1 MPLPNQVWNQVEDC
15 FNRIPS
21 FEPELREAILF
32 RIAGSNQWNAPW
44 AKLQQV
50 AAKDIFITLLRST
63 VQTICDT
70 ELERLTLTAI
80 EKAIPKENE
89 NDKLAMGRIL
99 SAHFGTSATDTH
111 QVSVLFLAAEP
122 TNDSA
127 LRLGKEFREIQ
138 EIIGVAN
145 RDNAALVLE
154 MPQFATRPKDL
165 LNKVLGFR
173 PSLVHFSGHGDQ
185 SGGLKLESQDG
196 RSHTVQPEA
205 LADFFSQCNQ
215 YLQCVVLNAC
225 YSSEQAKEISK
236 HIPYAIGMSDKIGNA
251 DAVKFSVGF
260 YTALNNANTDF
271 QAAFSAGCSML
282 KLENSP
288 YVNVPGL
295 YRTGQRVQ
303 V

>member
-1 MPLPNQVWNQVEDC
+1 MPLSNQVWNQVEDC

-21 FEPELREAILF
+21 FEPELRETILF

-44 AKLQQV
+44 ARLQQV

-70 ELERLTLTAI
+70 GLEQLTLRAI

-89 NDKLAMGRIL
+89 NDKLAIGEIL
-99 SAHFGTSATDTH
+99 SAHFGTSATNAN

-138 EIIGVAN
+138 EVIGIAN
-145 RDNAALVLE
+145 RVNAALVLE

-196 RSHTVQPEA
+196 RSHTVEPKT
-205 LADFFSQCNQ
+205 LADFFSQCKQ

-271 QAAFSAGCSML
+271 PAAFSAGCSML

>member
-80 EKAIPKENE
+80 EKAIPKDNE

-99 SAHFGTSATDTH
+99 SAHFGMSATDTH

-165 LNKVLGFR
+165 LNKVLDFR

-205 LADFFSQCNQ
+205 LADFFSQCKQ

-236 HIPYAIGMSDKIGNA
+236 HIPYAIGMGDKIGNA

-271 QAAFSAGCSML
+271 PAAFSAGCSML